1 MNFVKSIVAKIE
13 AMVHSAMDAAVAHM
27 GILKSPRGIV
37 EVSVGAL
44 VVAIIIDLVF
54 GNIGV
59 AGKVF
64 TVIKDGGLALVVLIL
79 GAFFVYANKS
89 SS

>member
-13 AMVHSAMDAAVAHM
+13 AVIHSALDAVVAHM

-44 VVAIIIDLVF
+44 IVAVAFDLVF
-54 GNIGV
+54 GGFGV
-59 AGKVF
+59 SGRIF
-64 TVIKDGGLALVVLIL
+64 GVIKDGGLALVLLIL
-79 GAFFVYANKS
+79 GALYVYVNKPS
-89 SS
+89 A